1 MKKKKKPIEVY
12 DEREP
17 MNVCCSH
24 CNCWLARVNAV
35 KIKGK
40 YICISCD
47 RK

>member
-12 DEREP
+12 EGEP
-17 MNVCCSH
+17 INVYCPKCK
-24 CNCWLARVNAV
+24 CWLARVNAI
-35 KIKGK
+35 KIKDG